1 MLTRLF
7 SIVIGL
13 ASGGF
18 FAYLGYHL
26 YIGDPI
32 TTTSRKARS
41 LMRAQDWLV
50 ETLGMTN
57 AGYALMGGGA
67 VLALLLIFM
76 SGSDDDDE

>member
-1 MLTRLF
+1 MLARLF

-57 AGYALMGGGA
+57 AGYALMAGGFI
-67 VLALLLIFM
+67 LALIMIFM
-76 SGSDDDDE
+76 GGSDDNE